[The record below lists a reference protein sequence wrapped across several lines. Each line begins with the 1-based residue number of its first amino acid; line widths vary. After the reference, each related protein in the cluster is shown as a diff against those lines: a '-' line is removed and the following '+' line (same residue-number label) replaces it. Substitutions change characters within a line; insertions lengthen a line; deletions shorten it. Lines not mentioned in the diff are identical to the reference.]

1 MTQANLDALH
11 AEVQQVID
19 LWINRLVTDREL
31 MDSMRKLYEHVPNT
45 PTGFLDPNTG
55 LRY

>member
-1 MTQANLDALH
+1 MEQVDLDALH
-11 AEVQQVID
+11 TEVRGVIE

-31 MDSMRKLYEHVPNT
+31 MDSMRKLYEQVPNT
-45 PTGFLDPNTG
+45 PTGFIDPNTG

>member
-1 MTQANLDALH
+1 MKQADLEALH
-11 AEVQQVID
+11 AEVRQVVE
-19 LWINRLVTDREL
+19 LWINHLVTDREL
-31 MDSMRKLYEHVPNT
+31 MDSMRKLYVHVENT